1 MCSLLDAANN
11 FLDYQGTED
20 EGWSQ
25 GSKPG
30 QMVDWFEAVG
40 HTVDDSQTDLT
51 PIVPLPKRRHVVLVI
66 NSALLGK
73 SSDGVLDSMRR
84 ALNIPNH
91 FIVLETQISKTVT
104 GTNNFV
110 AWTWG
115 KTKTY
120 TPTDDQIDDWV
131 DEIIIAD

>member
-1 MCSLLDAANN
+1 
-11 FLDYQGTED
+11 
-20 EGWSQ
+20 
-25 GSKPG
+25 
-30 QMVDWFEAVG
+30 MVDWFEAVG

-73 SSDGVLDSMRR
+73 SSGGVLDSMRR